1 MFLLNWTPDLRGRRF
16 GEPSPRRPGHEL
28 GGDEGEVLP
37 ADEDGER
44 EETPERQRVRLS
56 KRGEHIR
63 VVSLQ
68 GVPND
73 GQDKLPLPLQVNVVL
88 IIGSRCYMVFGYKV
102 FSAIWSILGWSQ

>member
-1 MFLLNWTPDLRGRRF
+1 MFLLNWTPDLRGCRF

-44 EETPERQRVRLS
+44 EEAPERQRVRLS

-88 IIGSRCYMVFGYKV
+88 IIGSRCYRFG
-102 FSAIWSILGWSQ
+102 L